1 MAKFNLKDY
10 EPVEERIQR
19 FRRDHEQG
27 RIETS
32 LITFDGEHG
41 ATRWVVKAAV
51 YRNAEEPPCGEGHA
65 FEKDGTGM
73 ANNTSALENAET
85 SAVGRALAQA
95 GYAGSRRVTQE
106 EMAKV
111 LIGELNERI
120 RSANSTGELNAIWEE
135 AGANNVLN
143 ELKAAI
149 LKRGDDLKNGG

>member
-27 RIETS
+27 RIEATLLS
-32 LITFDGEHG
+32 ADGEPG
-41 ATRWVVKAAV
+41 DTRWVVKAAV
-51 YRNAEEPPCGEGHA
+51 FRNNDEPPCGEGHA